1 MTTTNDM
8 RFTTPLYTITEAA
21 QHLGLEPSTLQAW
34 TRGRDGR
41 PPVIRTP
48 QVEGEGR
55 GASVT
60 FIDLAQGHVLAAFR
74 KAGVSMQRIRPAL
87 DKLDKEMSLHHALAS
102 KNLMTDGVEV
112 LYDFAERTGNV
123 DVRNLVV
130 VRDGQHVFGEVI
142 QDYLK
147 LVTFGEDGY
156 AAVIEL
162 PAYGEAHVV
171 ADPRRA
177 FGQPVFDKAGTR
189 VEDVIDRFYAG
200 DSISTVA
207 REFGVSSEQVETAIR
222 VGRLAAAA

>member
-1 MTTTNDM
+1 MTSEDM

-21 QHLGLEPSTLQAW
+21 QHLGLKPSTFQAW
-34 TRGRDGR
+34 TRGRGGR

-48 QVEGEGR
+48 QVEGR
-55 GASVT
+55 GASIT

-87 DKLDKEMSLHHALAS
+87 EKLDNEMSLHHALAS
-102 KNLMTDGVEV
+102 QNLMTDGVEV
-112 LYDFAERTGNV
+112 LFDYAEQTGNE
-123 DVRNLVV
+123 DVRQLVV
-130 VRDGQHVFGEVI
+130 VRDGQHVFREII

-162 PAYGEAHVV
+162 PAYGDAHVV

-207 REFGVSSEQVETAIR
+207 REFGVSSEQVEAAIR